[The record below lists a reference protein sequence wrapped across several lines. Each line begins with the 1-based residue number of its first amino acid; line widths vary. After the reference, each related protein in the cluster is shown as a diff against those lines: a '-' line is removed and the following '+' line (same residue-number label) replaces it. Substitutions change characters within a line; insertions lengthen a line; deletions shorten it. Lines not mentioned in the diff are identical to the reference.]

1 MRTVN
6 AFLKTMI
13 EMPAPLRFYFEG
25 LRYGVLD
32 IETTGLSPQRNKL
45 ILGGL
50 LYEDEM
56 RGGVVLQQ
64 FFAEQRAEE
73 AEVVQAYV
81 EALSRL
87 DCVFTYN
94 GASFDLPFI
103 LKRAEIRGIDVVGKL
118 PVNIDLYNIVDRY
131 SVLRSVLPNL
141 RQKTVE
147 EYCGIADIRKDQISG
162 GDSVKLYNRFCETQ
176 RDDLAQQILLHNA
189 DDVVQLSRLLPVTQK
204 VDIHKAMA
212 ELGFGCRGK
221 LCVTQIRVNKG
232 SLTVKGKQQGK
243 AFGYTGPAGKDG
255 EGRITFDAAAGS
267 FHISVPLIESRNMK
281 VVDLLALRAGAVAPD
296 FSILE
301 KYPYCGSGYV
311 AVTYEDKLNYREINH
326 FIKVYIDC
334 MMQEGLAD
342 AYEEQ
347 AGKGF

>member
-1 MRTVN
+1 
-6 AFLKTMI
+6 MI

-32 IETTGLSPQRNKL
+32 IETTGLYSQRNKL

-50 LYEDEM
+50 LYEDEA

-73 AEVVQAYV
+73 AEVIRAYV
-81 EALSRL
+81 EALSAL

-94 GASFDLPFI
+94 GASFDIPFI
-103 LKRAEIRGIDVVGKL
+103 LKRAEFCGVDTAGKL

-131 SVLRSVLPNL
+131 SALRSVLPNL

-147 EYCGIADIRKDQISG
+147 AYCGIADIRKDEISG

-176 RDDLAQQILLHNA
+176 SENLAQRILLHNA
-189 DDVVQLSRLLPVTQK
+189 DDVVQLSRLLPVTRK

-212 ELGFGCRGK
+212 ELGFCCREK
-221 LCVTQIRVNKG
+221 MLITQIRVNKG
-232 SLTVKGKQQGK
+232 SLTVKGRQQGRT
-243 AFGYTGPAGKDG
+243 FGYAGPASKDG
-255 EGRITFDAAAGS
+255 RGSIAFDAPTGS
-267 FHISVPLIESRNMK
+267 FHISVPLIESRGMK
-281 VVDLLALRAGAVAPD
+281 VIDLLALRAGAAVPD
-296 FSILE
+296 FSPLE
-301 KYPYCGSGYV
+301 KYPFCGSGYL
-311 AVTYEDKLNYREINH
+311 AVTYEDKPNYREMNH
-326 FIKVYIDC
+326 FIKIYIDC
-334 MMQEGLAD
+334 MMQEDFAD

-347 AGKGF
+347 AGKGL